1 LAIDERPA
9 HGGMRLDTQQNSL
22 AYRQTERLS
31 VMIKTERQIEHR
43 RTFQMKRDCGF
54 CVCFALILSCIIT
67 QTASAAELSSIK
79 IQFVPDKLL
88 AGQII
93 QLNATGTYSDGTT
106 GDITSKAT
114 WSISNPKIGVISA
127 DGIIRVVESQGIPGV
142 SESDMYPNDNFGGP
156 DEHPSSPGEE
166 DSVDGPALEKDFG
179 PVGSGSEGILA
190 GSLVTISAS
199 LDGIASPPIS
209 LTIMTAEGMAVYS
222 QSGGTAS
229 KSKQTIISE
238 DKNASGVK
246 VTDKGIFTL
255 SDSYVATCGNT
266 TRMEYSDLYGLN
278 AAVLALS
285 GGKITMT
292 NGAIITRGTS
302 ANGVFA
308 IGADSVIKLSKVKID
323 CTASGAHG
331 VEASLSGTVL
341 CTDVD
346 IKTTGDGAAAIA
358 TNRDGGIVIFT
369 RGSVFT
375 SGIHSPGIYSAGNI
389 SITDARIEATGCQA
403 VVIEGR
409 NSVTLANTILLC
421 SKECG
426 AMLYQRFAGSTPVG
440 ASVFTMTGGSFAAS
454 EGPLFYITNTQAVI
468 EVKDNAKLS
477 VASGILI
484 KAAAGRRGNAG
495 SNGGQLTFR
504 ADGEI
509 LTGDIVCDGA
519 SSIAATLQNKTILKG
534 VINADN
540 AAAMMTLTLD
550 ASSVWEVTGNSYLTG
565 LTDTDT
571 TLANIHGNG
580 YTVYYDVKAD
590 ANKWLGGK
598 TLSLSGGGK
607 LIGR

>member
-1 LAIDERPA
+1 
-9 HGGMRLDTQQNSL
+9 
-22 AYRQTERLS
+22 
-31 VMIKTERQIEHR
+31 MIKTERQIEPR
-43 RTFQMKRDCGF
+43 RTFQMKNICGF

-106 GDITSKAT
+106 GDITSKVT
-114 WSISNPKIGVISA
+114 WSISNPRVGAISS
-127 DGIIRVVESQGIPGV
+127 DGIISVVESAGIPGM
-142 SESDMYPNDNFGGP
+142 SGGDMLPNDNFGGP
-156 DEHPSSPGEE
+156 GGPSPGNYSPDEPPSPPGE
-166 DSVDGPALEKDFG
+166 GDSMDDSAMDVDL
-179 PVGSGSEGILA
+179 GSGEPGNPGNKGIPA
-190 GSLVTISAS
+190 GSVVSISAS
-199 LDGIASPPIS
+199 LDGVSSPLLS
-209 LTIMTAEGMAVYS
+209 LTIMTAEGPAVYS

-255 SDSYVATCGNT
+255 SDSYIATCGNT
-266 TRMEYSDLYGLN
+266 TGMENSSFYGLN

-292 NGAIITRGTS
+292 HGAIITRGTG
-302 ANGVFA
+302 ANGAFA
-308 IGADSVIKLSKVKID
+308 IGANSVIKLSKVKID

-331 VEASLSGTVL
+331 TEASLGGTVL
-341 CTDVD
+341 CSDVD
-346 IKTTGDGAAAIA
+346 IKTTGDGAAAIS
-358 TNRDGGIVIFT
+358 TERGGGIVTFT
-369 RGSVFT
+369 RGTAFS
-375 SGIHSPGIYSAGNI
+375 SGMRSPGIYSTGSI
-389 SITDARIEATGCQA
+389 SVTDARIEATGSEA

-409 NSVTLANTILLC
+409 NSVTLVNTTLLC

-426 AMLYQRFAGSTPVG
+426 AMLYQSFSGNAGIGT
-440 ASVFTMTGGSFAAS
+440 SVFTMTGGLFAAS
-454 EGPLFYITNTQAVI
+454 EGPLFYITNTQAVV
-468 EVKDNAKLS
+468 EVKGNAKLS

-484 KAAAGRRGNAG
+484 KAAASRRGNAG
-495 SNGGQLTFR
+495 SNGGHLTFK
-504 ADGEI
+504 AEGEI
-509 LTGDIVCDGA
+509 LTGNIVCDSA
-519 SSIAATLQNKTILKG
+519 SSIAVTLQNKTILKG

-540 AAAMMTLTLD
+540 AAKTMTLTLD
-550 ASSVWEVTGNSYLTG
+550 ASSTWEVTGNSYLTV
-565 LTDTDT
+565 LTNADT

-590 ANKWLGGK
+590 ANTWLGGK
-598 TLSLSGGGK
+598 TRPLSGGGK

>member
-1 LAIDERPA
+1 
-9 HGGMRLDTQQNSL
+9 
-22 AYRQTERLS
+22 
-31 VMIKTERQIEHR
+31 
-43 RTFQMKRDCGF
+43 MKRDCGF
-54 CVCFALILSCIIT
+54 CTNFVLILSCVVT
-67 QTASAAELSSIK
+67 QTASAAELTSIR
-79 IQFVPDKLL
+79 IQPTPDKLL
-88 AGQII
+88 AGQVI
-93 QLNATGTYSDGTT
+93 QLNATGTYADGTT
-106 GDITSKAT
+106 GDITSAVT
-114 WSISNPKIGVISA
+114 WSISNPGIAVISA
-127 DGIIRVVESQGIPGV
+127 DGIIRVVEPQGMPGV
-142 SESDMYPNDNFGGP
+142 PVSDMYPNDNFSGP
-156 DEHPSSPGEE
+156 DESLLSKGGE
-166 DSVDGPALEKDFG
+166 DSFDGPDLEKDFG
-179 PVGSGSEGILA
+179 PGQQGNPDSEAISA
-190 GSLVTISAS
+190 GSVVTISAS
-199 LDGIASPPIS
+199 LNGITSPPIA
-209 LTIMTAEGMAVYS
+209 LTVMTAAGPAVYS
-222 QSGGTAS
+222 QSSGTVS

-266 TRMEYSDLYGLN
+266 TKMEYSDFYGLN

-292 NGAIITRGTS
+292 NGAIITRGTG
-302 ANGVFA
+302 ANGAFA
-308 IGADSVIKLSKVKID
+308 IGAGSVIKLSKVKID
-323 CTASGAHG
+323 CTAFGAHG
-331 VEASLSGTVL
+331 IEASTGGAVL

-346 IKTTGDGAAAIA
+346 IKTTGDNAAAIS
-358 TNRDGGIVIFT
+358 TNRDGGIVVFT
-369 RGSVFT
+369 RGSAFT
-375 SGIHSPGIYSAGNI
+375 SGIRSPGIYSAGNI
-389 SITDARIEATGCQA
+389 SVTDARIEANGCEA

-409 NSVTLANTILLC
+409 NSVTLANTTLLC

-426 AMLYQRFAGSTPVG
+426 AMLYQRFSGSTGVG

-477 VASGILI
+477 VASGILV
-484 KAAAGRRGNAG
+484 KAAAGRMGNPG

-509 LTGDIVCDGA
+509 LTGNIVCDGA
-519 SSIAATLQNKTILKG
+519 SSIAVTLRNKTMLKG

-540 AAAMMTLTLD
+540 AAARMTLAID
-550 ASSVWEVTGNSYLTG
+550 ASSIWEVTGNSYLTG
-565 LTDTDT
+565 LTDEDT

>member
-1 LAIDERPA
+1 
-9 HGGMRLDTQQNSL
+9 
-22 AYRQTERLS
+22 
-31 VMIKTERQIEHR
+31 
-43 RTFQMKRDCGF
+43 MKRDCGF
-54 CVCFALILSCIIT
+54 RVGFALILSCMVT
-67 QTASAAELSSIK
+67 HMASAAQLSSIK

-88 AGQII
+88 AGQAI

-106 GDITSKAT
+106 GDVTSTVT
-114 WSISNPKIGVISA
+114 WSISNPRIA
-127 DGIIRVVESQGIPGV
+127 GIWAGGILRVVESQGMPGV
-142 SESDMYPNDNFGGP
+142 SGSDMYPNDDFSDP
-156 DEHPSSPGEE
+156 DRPLASPGEE
-166 DSVDGPALEKDFG
+166 DTFDGPDAEKDFQ
-179 PVGSGSEGILA
+179 PVSPDSEDIPSGSV
-190 GSLVTISAS
+190 VTISAS
-199 LDGIASPPIS
+199 LHGIASPPVT
-209 LTIMTAEGMAVYS
+209 LTIMTAEGPAVYS
-222 QSGGTAS
+222 QSGGTFS
-229 KSKQTIISE
+229 RSKQTIVSE
-238 DKNASGVK
+238 DKNATGIK
-246 VTDKGIFTL
+246 VTNKGIFAL

-292 NGAIITRGTS
+292 NGAIITRGTG
-302 ANGVFA
+302 ANGAFA
-308 IGADSVIKLSKVKID
+308 IGAGSVIKLSKVKID
-323 CTASGAHG
+323 CTAPGAHG
-331 VEASLSGTVL
+331 VEASAGGAVL
-341 CTDVD
+341 CTEVD
-346 IKTTGDGAAAIA
+346 IKTTGDGAAAISTA
-358 TNRDGGIVIFT
+358 RADGIVSFT
-369 RGSVFT
+369 RGTAFS
-375 SGIHSPGIYSAGNI
+375 SGLRSPGIYSTGNI
-389 SITDARIEATGCQA
+389 SVTDARIEAAGYPA

-409 NSVTLANTILLC
+409 NSVTLTNTTLLC

-426 AMLYQRFAGSTPVG
+426 AMLYQRLPGSAGIG
-440 ASVFTMTGGSFAAS
+440 ANVLRMTGGSFAAS
-454 EGPLFYITNTQAVI
+454 EGPLFYITNTRAVI
-468 EVKDNAKLS
+468 EVKGNAKLS

-509 LTGDIVCDGA
+509 LTGNIVCDDA
-519 SSIAATLQNKTILKG
+519 SSIAMTLQNKTNLKG

-571 TLANIHGNG
+571 TLANIRGNG

-598 TLSLSGGGK
+598 THSLSGGGK